1 MEKFELFYSKLSEY
15 SQQPIS
21 ELISDEDMSLVRAY
35 WNEHGSYLRVKSY
48 RNILTQIFTFLKS
61 TGAISFRCFL
71 KNPF

>member
-35 WNEHGSYLRVKSY
+35 WNEHGSL
-48 RNILTQIFTFLKS
+48 FT
-61 TGAISFRCFL
+61 R
-71 KNPF
+71 